1 MHESTNAFLPTL
13 DESQGPAKGATAES
27 VREKAKEHGHSTPEV
42 AGEFVRRVGA
52 KRLVMN
58 HLSIKYPDVG
68 EWKEGDSEGV
78 GRKRAMLREIER
90 LASEVSGVEAVV
102 ATDFL
107 EIEVPKRK
115 VVIVQ
120 EGEELGIAI

>member
-1 MHESTNAFLPTL
+1 
-13 DESQGPAKGATAES
+13 
-27 VREKAKEHGHSTPEV
+27 
-42 AGEFVRRVGA
+42 
-52 KRLVMN
+52 
-58 HLSIKYPDVG
+58 
-68 EWKEGDSEGV
+68 
-78 GRKRAMLREIER
+78 MLREIER